1 MKPNIPI
8 TPTLKTLHIGLYVSL
23 ATTLLPFS
31 SSIYADT
38 TLIYHHTTGGE
49 ANRILIT
56 PEWIKVANKTQTNV
70 DVLFN
75 QSQQTYTLINHD
87 ERSYTLMTQTEIEKL
102 ANASQKID
110 DVLEKQLA
118 KLPTDQQEK
127 MRAMMQ
133 GIVNS
138 VLPKATPIPQYSK
151 TGKMQ
156 KLYGYTCQPV
166 KRTLE
171 GKPNGEFCVVNYAQ
185 LDISQVEYTMMAGLM
200 NTIEKLASQFGQ
212 DQSVN
217 FATIGQVVP
226 VYYNMANAK
235 SYLAEVINND
245 IKPVEF
251 SVPKTYKKSAL
262 PLNLL

>member
-1 MKPNIPI
+1 MRPKNLTTPKLKPLNLGICI
-8 TPTLKTLHIGLYVSL
+8 SL
-23 ATTLLPFS
+23 ATALLSFS
-31 SSIYADT
+31 AASKADT

-56 PEWIKVANKTQTNV
+56 PEWIKIANKTQANV

-87 ERSYTLMTQTEIEKL
+87 ERSYTLMTHTEIEKL
-102 ANASQKID
+102 ANASQQID

-118 KLPTDQQEK
+118 KLPADQQEK

-138 VLPKATPIPQYSK
+138 VLPKATSIPQYSK

-166 KRTLE
+166 KRTVE
-171 GKPNGEFCVVNYAQ
+171 GKASGEFCVVNYAQ
-185 LDISQVEYTMMAGLM
+185 LDISQVEYSMMAGLM

-235 SYLAEVINND
+235 SYLAEVTNSD
-245 IKPVEF
+245 IKPAEF